1 MSWLFYTIQGWL
13 KGVNSQSL
21 TPGRD
26 PGRDGDS
33 GGLHAWVG
41 RDAFGFSLHYFPGDY
56 HPTGDIP
63 PDSMFLGG
71 MDDAPFWE
79 DSTAVPDSN
88 QYRALYNGN
97 IAARAIHH
105 QGLGGGDPRLTAY
118 TYDQL
123 NRLWASETYTGY
135 DSAQNH
141 WNDASPQPDYKT
153 RYRYDLNGNLTQLDR
168 MDGQATPGLMDKLT
182 YHYQAGTNRL
192 THVEDATAANYAD
205 EASHGVR
212 DFDGHSGPNY
222 AYDRTGNLIADTA
235 EHIRRIRWNVAGKV
249 TAVERDTIKPDR
261 AALDFRYGPDGR
273 RLRKRVKRRPEQS
286 HWTTTYYVRDAQG
299 HPMATYHK
307 RAFVV
312 ADTMGIPEVTAYL
325 LDSLGLDSTAGL
337 LQSQLSGQADYLD
350 LLEAEVLDLDD
361 QQKDNLLGRYSV
373 GQFLDWDVTL
383 YNSLLQGYPAS
394 DAGELYQYGLDQQSA
409 ATYATVYT
417 CLHPGGPEGIL
428 EAIFNGPYPESIYN
442 CALNLGMLW
451 LIEEAYLNLYGA
463 PPPSWMPHSQMVQ
476 DINMM
481 PAADRA
487 AVTASLID
495 EVLFETL
502 VSCNP
507 NVLPSFMQSY
517 DANGNTYESRFPAAL
532 VSCDEAEHFHTYLH
546 DQHGGAVGGDAY
558 HNLLLNE
565 AGNSY
570 LVQLLRD
577 QSNRF
582 IKHSLLETNLTNP
595 QLINQPL
602 LNREDFFLQEYLSL
616 VRDAVGEGPLFEGL
630 QQRIVPFLRFRE
642 EWKLEAFYLYGSKR
656 LGTMQLD
663 STLHAREFSIS
674 GFDSLGRFV
683 VDSVFVDSTARDAA
697 PQQYAAHRGRR
708 RFELTDHLGNVQSV
722 VSDAKIAVEDGAT
735 PGTLA
740 YYQAQVLQAGD
751 YYPFGMKLPGNV
763 DKTGYRFGF
772 QGQEADGEV
781 YGDGNVVAYKYR
793 MHDARLGRFFSI
805 DPLFRDYPHNSTYA
819 FSENRVVDAVE
830 LEGMESADFMNR
842 WNEEAFILDKITY
855 QELRDRQQAQAEGAL
870 FGASISF
877 SLGGFAGLTAATG
890 GRALFEMGLE
900 TTAQLAT
907 NGASFMNLDI
917 FDIGIKS
924 LPLPSPVENFL
935 SPLIDYKYGGTD
947 NLDVV
952 GITDKTLSDA
962 TIEYF
967 AGELTGASSRT
978 FKNLQVDPD
987 DNVESALQEG
997 IGLVNSIVGKSS
1009 TEQTK
1014 TFLAKQ
1020 RSIAKQTEETGSA
1033 SDSGEFSPAVG
1044 DDGVPNLL
1052 RRRSVN

>member
-1 MSWLFYTIQGWL
+1 MATRYRYNALNKPIWQRTPDGDTTHFYYDRAARLIASQDGEQREAGAAVYSYTRYDAHGRTIETGEVSVSKGLSRDSLRASSSYYARWLASGQKREITRTYYDAYPAAFDTLAGRDSLLGGRQHYLRNRVAARTYQPTDGSNGYQSATYYRYDPHGNVAMLVRDFPELAGLGHRYKRLRYHYDLISGNERQVAYQPGGVDQFFHRYTYDADNRIQTVATSRDSLIWRTDAGYDYYRHGPLARMQVGDGLVLGLDYAYTIQGWL

-21 TPGRD
+21 TPRRD

-33 GGLHAWVG
+33 GGLHARVG

-71 MDDAPFWE
+71 MARAPFWE
-79 DSTAVPDSN
+79 DPGAVPDGN

-153 RYRYDLNGNLTQLDR
+153 RYRYDLNGNLTHLDR

-192 THVEDATAANYAD
+192 THVGDATAANYAD

-235 EHIRRIRWNVAGKV
+235 EHIRRIRWNIAGKV

-570 LVQLLRD
+570 LIQLLRD

-582 IKHSLLETNLTNP
+582 IKHSLLEANLTNP

-602 LNREDFFLQEYLSL
+602 LHREGFFLQEYLSL

-674 GFDSLGRFV
+674 GFDRLGRFV
-683 VDSVFVDSTARDAA
+683 VDSIFVDSTATI
-697 PQQYAAHRGRR
+697 
-708 RFELTDHLGNVQSV
+708 LKS
-722 VSDAKIAVEDGAT
+722 
-735 PGTLA
+735 
-740 YYQAQVLQAGD
+740 QV
-751 YYPFGMKLPGNV
+751 
-763 DKTGYRFGF
+763 
-772 QGQEADGEV
+772 
-781 YGDGNVVAYKYR
+781 
-793 MHDARLGRFFSI
+793 
-805 DPLFRDYPHNSTYA
+805 
-819 FSENRVVDAVE
+819 
-830 LEGMESADFMNR
+830 
-842 WNEEAFILDKITY
+842 
-855 QELRDRQQAQAEGAL
+855 
-870 FGASISF
+870 
-877 SLGGFAGLTAATG
+877 
-890 GRALFEMGLE
+890 
-900 TTAQLAT
+900 
-907 NGASFMNLDI
+907 
-917 FDIGIKS
+917 
-924 LPLPSPVENFL
+924 
-935 SPLIDYKYGGTD
+935 
-947 NLDVV
+947 
-952 GITDKTLSDA
+952 
-962 TIEYF
+962 
-967 AGELTGASSRT
+967 
-978 FKNLQVDPD
+978 
-987 DNVESALQEG
+987 
-997 IGLVNSIVGKSS
+997 
-1009 TEQTK
+1009 
-1014 TFLAKQ
+1014 
-1020 RSIAKQTEETGSA
+1020 
-1033 SDSGEFSPAVG
+1033 
-1044 DDGVPNLL
+1044 
-1052 RRRSVN
+1052 